1 MPLPQRCRQCSSLNP
16 ARAKFCGDCGSKIAV
31 PGGPERRQLTVLFCD
46 LVGSTRLSE
55 QLDPE
60 DFRELVQT
68 YQAACGEAISGLEGH
83 IAQFLGD
90 GVLAYFCYPAAHE
103 DDPRRAVEAGLRILE
118 KAALLS
124 PSGERLQVR
133 IGIHTGEVVVGSME
147 AGGNQEKLAVG
158 ETPNFAFRIQEQ
170 AHPGE
175 VLVSETTW
183 RLVHGY
189 FEAQSLPGRIL
200 KGLSRESTLFRIVT
214 RSDVPSKLEAIFPGA
229 RTPFIGRESEF
240 ERLKE
245 RWRQVPGNHSQTVH
259 LVGDA
264 GFGKSRLVIELAHE
278 ARRSGGIVRA
288 CRCSPYH
295 SNSAFYPIVGLLTQ
309 VLGFAA
315 GQALEDKRVR
325 LKNLLAELQLDTP
338 ERTYALASLLDIAGR
353 DSSKPEITPQR
364 LRQITLDTL
373 VAIFDARS
381 ARQPLLF
388 IIEDLHWADPSTLDL
403 IANVASTQ
411 HQASLLLLSYRPGF
425 QPAWQQH
432 ANETLVKLAPLSVS
446 EAELMVRGVAHGK
459 AMPAVVVQQICAR
472 AEGIPLFVEEI
483 TKSVLESGA
492 LRASEGSYELTG
504 DIPSGVVPATVRDS
518 MTARLDRLG
527 ESREVL
533 RLASVLGR
541 EFSYRMLYAAG
552 PSTEQALAHA
562 LQRAEEAE
570 LIYCTAPKPD
580 AQYAFKHALI
590 RDAAYGSLLRKA
602 RRQYHH
608 QVARTL
614 ASKFPELTESQP
626 ELLATHFDAAEQPK
640 EAAGYWL
647 SAGRRGL
654 ERAAHREAMAH
665 LEAGLHDLNV
675 LPEDEERQ
683 KLELAMQLSAMAGN
697 MAIRGWSSPEVERCS
712 TRARD
717 LSIQLADPQSL
728 FGSLWGLWTV
738 HFLRSEFNKALPV
751 AQDVLQMGLKSGT
764 PMLEILG
771 RQATGFTHFFRGEFA
786 RAREH
791 AERGIALFDLE
802 TERLIVKTFQAT
814 PTTLMRMYLGASLWM
829 MGEPEKGLHMLRSG
843 QELARQ
849 INNPACTANMLGLG
863 IQLLP
868 FWDEFVRI
876 KSDAKD
882 LICLSE
888 QEGFF
893 LWSPVAQIY
902 SGWAEAQEGDRL
914 AGIETMQRGIEA
926 VRKLDSEIAYLEN
939 VALMAEELRK
949 LGRESDALN
958 LADSGI
964 VQAQEHGHG
973 LMLPEVYRIRGEIR
987 LEAGDRD
994 SALADFDEAIRIA
1007 HAQPAVTYERRAE
1020 SSRLRLTSKSGDDPA
1035 GPVEKAAGAAAGTTK

>member
-1 MPLPQRCRQCSSLNP
+1 MPQRCRQCGSLNP
-16 ARAKFCGDCGSKIAV
+16 GRAKFCGECGSKTAV
-31 PGGPERRQLTVLFCD
+31 PGAPERRQLTVLFCD

-103 DDPRRAVEAGLRILE
+103 DDPRRAVEAGLRIVE

-124 PSGERLQVR
+124 PSGQRLQVR

-175 VLVSETTW
+175 LLVSETTW

-200 KGLSRESTLFRIVT
+200 KGLSRESTLYRIVT
-214 RSDVPSKLEAIFPGA
+214 RSDVPSRLEAISPAA

-240 ERLKE
+240 EQLKE

-259 LVGDA
+259 LSGDA

-278 ARRSGGIVRA
+278 ARRSGGVVRA

-295 SNSAFYPIVGLLTQ
+295 RNSAFYPIIGLLTQ

-315 GQALEDKRVR
+315 GQALEDKRIR

-338 ERTYALASLLDIAGR
+338 ERYYALASLLDIAGQ
-353 DSSKPEITPQR
+353 DFPKPEMTPQR

-373 VAIFDARS
+373 VALFDARS

-403 IANVASTQ
+403 IANVAGTQ
-411 HQASLLLLSYRPGF
+411 HQGWLLLLSYRPDF
-425 QPAWQQH
+425 QPAWQQQ
-432 ANETLVKLAPLSVS
+432 ANETLLKLAPLSVS

-492 LRASEGSYELTG
+492 LRASEGGYELAG
-504 DIPSGVVPATVRDS
+504 DIPSGLVPATVRDS

-562 LQRAEEAE
+562 LRRAEEAE

-580 AQYAFKHALI
+580 AQYAFRHALI
-590 RDAAYGSLLRKA
+590 RDAAYGSLLRKV

-614 ASKFPELTESQP
+614 ASKFPEVTESQP
-626 ELLATHFDAAEQPK
+626 ELLATHFDAAEQPR

-665 LEAGLHDLNV
+665 LEAGLRDINA

-683 KLELAMQLSAMAGN
+683 KLELAIQLSAMAGN
-697 MAIRGWSSPEVERCS
+697 MAIRGWSSPEVEHCS

-728 FGSLWGLWTV
+728 LGSLWGLWSV
-738 HFLRSEFNKALPV
+738 YFLRSEFNRALPV
-751 AQDVLQMGLKSGT
+751 AQEVLKMGLESGT

-771 RQATGFTHFFRGEFA
+771 RQSTGFTHFFRGEF
-786 RAREH
+786 RLAREQ

-802 TERLIVKTFQAT
+802 IERFMVKTFQLT
-814 PTTLMRMYLGASLWM
+814 PTTLMRMYLGACLWM
-829 MGEPEKGLHMLRSG
+829 MGEAEEGLRSLLAG
-843 QELARQ
+843 QQLGRQ
-849 INNPACTANMLGLG
+849 MKNPACTANTLALGLH
-863 IQLLP
+863 LFP
-868 FWDEFVRI
+868 FWNELSRMRNDGRE
-876 KSDAKD
+876 
-882 LICLSE
+882 LLLLSE
-888 QEGFF
+888 QEGFL
-893 LWSPVAQIY
+893 LWPPVSQIY
-902 SGWAEAQEGDRL
+902 LGWAEAQEGNRA
-914 AGIETMQRGIEA
+914 AGVEAMQRGIEA
-926 VRKLDSEIAYLEN
+926 VRKMDSEIPYLEN

-949 LGRESDALN
+949 LGRDKEALSILDAGVIK
-958 LADSGI
+958 AR
-964 VQAQEHGHG
+964 QHGDG

-987 LEAGDRD
+987 LEAGDRE
-994 SALADFDEAIRIA
+994 SALADFEEAIRVA
-1007 HAQPAVTYERRAE
+1007 REQSAVVYERRAE
-1020 SSRLRLTSKSGDDPA
+1020 ASKLRLTSRGGKDPA
-1035 GPVEKAAGAAAGTTK
+1035 EGIAQAARSAAGTTK